1 MLNEP
6 KTRASFGFHI
16 FVFVSTNYMLLDILV
31 NELLYCLSP
40 VIFKYAPAG
49 CKMAYFF
56 HETKW
61 KKKKVTIKPRMV
73 LLLVFF
79 FLYENSVVE
88 CAGGGLPS
96 RMPKDIFFIK
106 TKKLKMLLLTFL
118 LFVVNKA
125 GRCIYCQHFKI
136 CPHTPH
142 QIGVPKMKKP
152 QKYQK
157 SHQVFPFCS
166 QI

>member
-1 MLNEP
+1 MNF
-6 KTRASFGFHI
+6 SIVYHQ
-16 FVFVSTNYMLLDILV
+16 
-31 NELLYCLSP
+31 LSSNTPQP
-40 VIFKYAPAG
+40 VA
-49 CKMAYFF
+49 
-56 HETKW
+56 KW
-61 KKKKVTIKPRMV
+61 HTFSMKQSEKKKVTIKPRMV